1 MIIIF
6 VIPFLGLIKNY
17 VKYKKISFYL
27 FFRTPI
33 LFYLI
38 QLFIQ
43 SNNIYKLLLYERWIM
58 FIYKI
63 LKSLYNNDYEARKI
77 KYIKKYKLKYKENVN
92 NNIKKNTIVKFT
104 L

>member
-1 MIIIF
+1 MIILF

-17 VKYKKISFYL
+17 VKYKKINLYL

-33 LFYLI
+33 LCYFI
-38 QLFIQ
+38 QLLIH
-43 SNNIYKLLLYERWIM
+43 SNNIYKILLYERCFM

-63 LKSLYNNDYEARKI
+63 LKSLYNNDYQIRKV
-77 KYIKKYKLKYKENVN
+77 KYIRKYKLKYEERID
-92 NNIKKNTIVKFT
+92 NINKNTIIKFN

>member
-17 VKYKKISFYL
+17 VKYKQISLYL

-63 LKSLYNNDYEARKI
+63 LKSLYNNDYEERKI

-92 NNIKKNTIVKFT
+92 NNIKNTIVKFT